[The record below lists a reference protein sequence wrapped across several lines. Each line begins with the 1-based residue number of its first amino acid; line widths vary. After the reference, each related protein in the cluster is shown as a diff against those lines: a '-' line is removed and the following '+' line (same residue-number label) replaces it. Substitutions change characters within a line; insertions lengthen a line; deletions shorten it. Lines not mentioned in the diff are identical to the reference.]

1 MKWSLVGCGLTV
13 VGALAFPAFGQGT
26 EVVIVSTRLKPAL
39 PWSER
44 RAAKEGQS
52 VNDVL
57 EGVPGLTVLDGG
69 VAGSRAELF
78 VRGAD
83 ANFTPVLIEGVPV
96 HDLSDARG
104 GAYDF
109 STLAGDEISAVT
121 VGQGPLSALYG
132 SGALAG
138 VVTTDLDLSMP
149 PRLRVSASAD
159 EEYAIRLSGGTELSP
174 DWDLAGAIRHGED
187 GDKDLGQW
195 RTLSSVT
202 AKLTGQTAHDGRLS
216 LFVRAADSDRE
227 GFDVASGGILYSVTG
242 ERQRIQD
249 KDRMAGLSF
258 RQPAGDGRSLSLNLA
273 AFRRDQDQFTP
284 ANPDPVTGGTPA
296 TIQTSR
302 FDRVQATATYRA
314 TGARLDYAAGVE
326 LMRESGEVD
335 GVLDFGGGFML
346 PAGFEQQRESAGVF
360 GEGLVRLGGGFAVR
374 GGARVD
380 ARDKDKAAW
389 SQRAS
394 LEWQSADDR
403 LGLAATWGRSLKVP
417 SFYALGDPLVG
428 SPNLQPEE
436 SEGGDIRLAY
446 RVGSTRF
453 TVAAHSTVYRNLI
466 DFDFATFKLVNR
478 DKVDIQGIDLGLDGP
493 ITPRLTYEARLST
506 LKNEVNGDED
516 GLLHRPDLT
525 AAIDLT
531 WTPIDTVTLRLDN
544 RYVGERASNSI
555 PTGDVTLDAYVRS
568 DLTVVYGFSNG
579 LALSARVGNLW
590 DETYE
595 TVAGFRARGRNVTVS
610 VDKRW

>member
-1 MKWSLVGCGLTV
+1 MNWSLVGCGLTV
-13 VGALAFPAFGQGT
+13 AGALAFPAFGQDN
-26 EVVIVSTRLKPAL
+26 EVVIASSRLKSAL

-52 VNDVL
+52 VNNVL
-57 EGVPGLTVLDGG
+57 EGMPGLTVLDGG

-138 VVTTDLDLSMP
+138 VVTTELDLSLT
-149 PRLRVSASAD
+149 PRVRLSASAD

-174 DWDLAGAIRHGED
+174 DWGLAGAIRHGED
-187 GDKDLGQW
+187 GDKNLGQW
-195 RTLSSVT
+195 RTLSTVT
-202 AKLTGQTAHDGRLS
+202 AKLTGRTARDGRLS

-249 KDRMAGLSF
+249 KDRLAGLSF
-258 RQPAGDGRSLSLNLA
+258 RQPTGDGRTLSLNLA

-314 TGARLDYAAGVE
+314 TGTRRDYAAGIE
-326 LMRESGEVD
+326 LMRENGEVE

-346 PAGFEQQRESAGVF
+346 PAGFEQERESVGVF
-360 GEGLVRLGGGFAVR
+360 GEGLVRLGGGFAIR

-380 ARDKDKAAW
+380 ARDKDKSAW
-389 SQRAS
+389 SHRAS
-394 LEWQSADDR
+394 LEWQSTDDR
-403 LGLAATWGRSLKVP
+403 LGVAATWGRSLKVP

-428 SPNLQPEE
+428 SADLRPEE
-436 SEGGDIRLAY
+436 SEGGDIRLSY
-446 RVGSTRF
+446 RIGSTHL
-453 TVAAHSTVYRNLI
+453 TMAAHSTVYRNLI

-478 DKVDIQGIDLGLDGP
+478 DKVDIQGMDLALDGP
-493 ITPRLTYEARLST
+493 ITPRLTYEARVSA
-506 LKNEVNGDED
+506 LKNEVNGSED

-525 AAIDLT
+525 AAIDVT
-531 WTPIDTVTLRLDN
+531 WTPIDTVTVRLDN

-568 DLTVVYGFSNG
+568 DLTMVYGLSSG
-579 LALSARVGNLW
+579 LALSARIGNLW

-595 TVAGFRARGRNVTVS
+595 TVAGFRARGRNITVA
-610 VDKRW
+610 VDRRW